1 MGVRSSRHQAVL
13 KELAEWWEDIS
24 EARIGSRVVLVEVPS
39 AGIFRRLADLR
50 QAARAGYHARTLD
63 SACGSAHIRPHWPGT
78 LTGHGLRTSA

>member
-24 EARIGSRVVLVEVPS
+24 EARIGSRVVLVEVPP

-50 QAARAGYHARTLD
+50 QAARAGTAPGPWISPAGRPTSSRT
-63 SACGSAHIRPHWPGT
+63 GT
-78 LTGHGLRTSA
+78 ER